1 MRRKIIAAMLT
12 VVLLAALAGCGGGGE
27 MSLSEYRKSISE
39 LHDGVAWDLGVTLEE
54 LNQLDFGDYYD
65 LPELRAVFES
75 AEGIFTTAWDS
86 ADPMYPPQQAV
97 PLHVDLLEFYAE
109 GAEGMRD
116 VQDSLGFFEV
126 VLPML
131 RDVENLALPD
141 LPDNAGVPEIKAAA
155 AEDRKTMEGYLKDLE
170 NMGPLEELRQYPD
183 KLTEYFRSIDEAV
196 AIVDQAVKPEDLTS
210 FILFRQW
217 FSTAVSDAQALW
229 NEAISYLAGLST
241 SVDLYIEQG
250 KELAERIQKL

>member
-1 MRRKIIAAMLT
+1 MRRKIIA
-12 VVLLAALAGCGGGGE
+12 VLLAAALLTALAGCGGGEE
-27 MSLSEYRKSISE
+27 MSLSEYRKDISE

-54 LNQLDFGDYYD
+54 LNQFDFVDYYD
-65 LPELRAVFES
+65 LTELRAVFEK
-75 AEGIFTTAWDS
+75 AEGIFSTAWDS
-86 ADPMYPPQQAV
+86 ADPMYPPPQAV

-131 RDVENLALPD
+131 QDIENLALPA

-170 NMGPLEELRQYPD
+170 NMEPPEELQEYSD
-183 KLTEYFRSIDEAV
+183 KLVEYFRSIDEAV
-196 AIVDQAVKPEDLTS
+196 ATVDQAVKPENLTS

-229 NEAISYLAGLST
+229 NEAISYLAALST
-241 SVDLYIEQG
+241 SVDPYIEQG